1 MPLNPDF
8 VGRTYPAGEPYL
20 VSRERI
26 RAFAEAIGDPLP
38 AYRDVAASQALGYTD
53 VVAPPTFAI
62 VLALRAST
70 QVAPDPE
77 LGLDYTRVVHGEQ
90 RFAHSRPIVA
100 GDELVAVTTVE
111 SIREAA
117 GNDMITTRVDIST
130 TAGEAVC
137 TAHSLLVSRGADA

>member
-1 MPLNPDF
+1 
-8 VGRTYPAGEPYL
+8 
-20 VSRERI
+20 
-26 RAFAEAIGDPLP
+26 
-38 AYRDVAASQALGYTD
+38 
-53 VVAPPTFAI
+53 

-70 QVAPDPE
+70 QVAHDPE

-90 RFAHSRPIVA
+90 RFAHARPIVA
-100 GDELVAVTTVE
+100 GGELVAVTTVE

>member
-26 RAFAEAIGDPLP
+26 RAFADAIGDTNP
-38 AYRDVAASQALGYTD
+38 AYRDVSAAQALGYAD
-53 VVAPPTFAI
+53 IVAPPTFAI

-70 QVAPDPE
+70 QVAHDPE

-90 RFAHSRPIVA
+90 RFAHARPIVA
-100 GDELVAVTTVE
+100 GGELVAVTTVE

-117 GNDMITTRVDIST
+117 GNDMITTRVDISP

>member
-8 VGRTYPAGEPYL
+8 VGRTYPAGDPYL
-20 VSRERI
+20 VSGERI
-26 RAFAEAIGDPLP
+26 RAFADAIGDDNA
-38 AYRDVAASQALGYTD
+38 AYRDAAVAHSLGYAD

-70 QVAPDPE
+70 QVAHDPE

-90 RFAHSRPIVA
+90 RFAHVRPIVA
-100 GDELVAVTTVE
+100 GDTLVSVTTVE

>member
-8 VGRTYPAGEPYL
+8 VGRSYPAGETYL

-26 RAFAEAIGDPLP
+26 RAFADAIGDPNP
-38 AYRDVAASQALGYTD
+38 AYRDIAASQALGHAD
-53 VVAPPTFAI
+53 IVAPPTFAI
-62 VLALRAST
+62 VLALQAST
-70 QVAPDPE
+70 QVAHDSE

-90 RFAHSRPIVA
+90 RFAHVRPIVA

-130 TAGEAVC
+130 SAGEPVC
-137 TAHSLLVSRGADA
+137 TAHSLLVSRGAQA